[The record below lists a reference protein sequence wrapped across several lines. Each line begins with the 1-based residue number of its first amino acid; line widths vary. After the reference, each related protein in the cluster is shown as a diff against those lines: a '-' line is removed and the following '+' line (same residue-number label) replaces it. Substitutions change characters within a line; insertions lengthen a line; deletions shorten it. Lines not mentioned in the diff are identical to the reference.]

1 MKHKHGWRLWC
12 LINVDTY
19 RSLWN
24 QKSADEI
31 CQELFPHSATKAKS
45 FQKWSKQRCQKI
57 KWVKKWQTGADRT
70 GVQPTDNQL
79 TRLLASTAGVCY
91 SINDVSV
98 TPIWISIFPLFLRA
112 HDPVCCQL
120 FHYWPP
126 LPTSASVTPLVW
138 NQLQIHIFSLNF
150 FISPKIDFRIQRHTY
165 NGEMWIVRDPFGA
178 LADLLC
184 GVIQRRLHFFL

>member
-1 MKHKHGWRLWC
+1 MDGVFDVWLTWTPIEGFETKKVQMKSVKNFSHTQL
-12 LINVDTY
+12 
-19 RSLWN
+19 
-24 QKSADEI
+24 
-31 CQELFPHSATKAKS
+31 P
-45 FQKWSKQRCQKI
+45 KQRASKNGQSKG
-57 KWVKKWQTGADRT
+57 VKRSSGWKSGRQGQTGLECN
-70 GVQPTDNQL
+70 PL
-79 TRLLASTAGVCY
+79 TISWLACRPPLLLSAE
-91 SINDVSV
+91 INDSV
-98 TPIWISIFPLFLRA
+98 HIWISIFLFFLRA